1 MKQGSRSESRQQTA
15 DSQQAEIVPIEAFE
29 QPQRADD
36 RRSRV
41 TTLYRLIAKLTPGIQ
56 DPIVLGWSFLVALPL
71 IVGGLLI
78 LQTNTPLPT
87 ALAYPPLALG
97 SFVWVGGVVTHLSA
111 PPWPQTYQGE
121 RILASTTPTRRVA
134 AAKTVFGLAG
144 IGLGTVLLLNVSI
157 PLAYPILTLLGGTY
171 LYSRNIFQ
179 FWVNSLTRYFLTTQ
193 RLIQAYQ
200 LLSVRTKSVPMA
212 RIQATEQSQTL
223 LERIFGIGHVVVE
236 SAGDSQTSRITARA
250 IEHPNALSEALQS
263 QLQRVRD

>member
-78 LQTNTPLPT
+78 LQTNTPFPT

-193 RLIQAYQ
+193 RLIRGLPVTQCSDKIRSDGSNPGDGA
-200 LLSVRTKSVPMA
+200 
-212 RIQATEQSQTL
+212 
-223 LERIFGIGHVVVE
+223 E
-236 SAGDSQTSRITARA
+236 S
-250 IEHPNALSEALQS
+250 NALRTDLWDWARCGGVSWRFANLPYHGP
-263 QLQRVRD
+263 RY